1 MENTNWRLIT
11 TQKFI
16 AFSAGMA
23 LFVIVLLAND
33 DGFVIIIDHANLA
46 FHEAG
51 HIFFGILGSTMG
63 LYGGTLGQLV
73 FPVIT
78 AATFWRQGSILAYA
92 LALVWGCE
100 NLINIAPPFILI
112 FAEKQFGGRFFCGQ
126 HFFEAFQE
134 DRLILPAAI
143 MCGPVFQSGLSNFQ
157 NLTPDCQQHSITEW
171 RIQSKP
177 GNIIPHGLP
186 FFRRPVLHQIPC
198 GIQA

>member
-1 MENTNWRLIT
+1 MKNANWRLIT

-16 AFSAGMA
+16 AFSAGMV

-73 FPVIT
+73 FPVI
-78 AATFWRQGSILAYA
+78 AAVTFWRQGSILAYA

-100 NLINIAPPFILI
+100 NLINIARYVADARARELPLVGGGDHDWANILSRWGLLSADTTLAALLTTLAWI
-112 FAEKQFGGRFFCGQ
+112 G
-126 HFFEAFQE
+126 
-134 DRLILPAAI
+134 ILAI
-143 MCGPVFQSGLSNFQ
+143 WLWVGMK
-157 NLTPDCQQHSITEW
+157 W
-171 RIQSKP
+171 Y
-177 GNIIPHGLP
+177 
-186 FFRRPVLHQIPC
+186 RRD
-198 GIQA
+198 A